1 MSTFGRMQTN
11 QGPAGPGKSSG
22 EVTRRIRTGAELD
35 GGGGAD
41 GQRAGGPGIGGNR
54 AGGGAVRRGFGV
66 LMLIEA
72 ATLAVAAILH
82 LGAHI
87 PLGFL
92 TVRGTHQ
99 SDAAFPELL
108 IAAVLAAGSVAV
120 FRFPDRARWAALA
133 ATWFA
138 VAGVILGLSITASG
152 DGPAKAPNVAYHVCL
167 LAVLVTGL
175 LALLRDTPRPR

>member
-1 MSTFGRMQTN
+1 MQTD
-11 QGPAGPGKSSG
+11 QGPAGKAENSG
-22 EVTRRIRTGAELD
+22 EL
-35 GGGGAD
+35 GGK
-41 GQRAGGPGIGGNR
+41 R

-72 ATLAVAAILH
+72 GTLVVAGILH

-87 PLGFL
+87 PLGFV

-99 SDAAFPELL
+99 SDAAFPELI
-108 IAAVLAAGSVAV
+108 IAAVLVAGSVAV
-120 FRFPDRARWAALA
+120 LRFPDRARLAALA

-152 DGPAKAPNVAYHVCL
+152 GGPAKAPNVTYHVCL

-175 LALLRDTPRPR
+175 IALLRDKPRPR

>member
-1 MSTFGRMQTN
+1 MQTD
-11 QGPAGPGKSSG
+11 QEPARS
-22 EVTRRIRTGAELD
+22 
-35 GGGGAD
+35 
-41 GQRAGGPGIGGNR
+41 PGISAKR
-54 AGGGAVRRGFGV
+54 AGGGAVRKRFGV

-72 ATLAVAAILH
+72 GTLVVAAVLH

-99 SDAAFPELL
+99 SDAAFPELI
-108 IAAVLAAGSVAV
+108 IAAVLVAGSVAV
-120 FRFPDRARWAALA
+120 FRFPGRARPAALA

-152 DGPAKAPNVAYHVCL
+152 GGPAKAPNVIYHVCL

-175 LALLRDTPRPR
+175 IALLRDRPRLR

>member
-22 EVTRRIRTGAELD
+22 EVTRRTRTGAELD